1 MIVIPS
7 SNEHAA
13 NPSVAFGAAR
23 TGEPSVAFLSRTNSP
38 SDTGAARRAHERE
51 RSREAQNQADDR
63 QHKRQALARRCGG
76 SPPEGNSTMPP
87 FERAGLV
94 RLRAFFAGGIRI
106 AGRLRGSHLLDG
118 TLRLARTRLF
128 ALGTLDRL
136 IPHGSH
142 PSLQRARFPQAAP
155 QKVAPPSKKRVILR
169 KRVSPIYP
177 TLHSSKPVA

>member
-13 NPSVAFGAAR
+13 NPSVVLRG
-23 TGEPSVAFLSRTNSP
+23 GEDRRALRSLPVAHEQPERH
-38 SDTGAARRAHERE
+38 GAARRAHERE
-51 RSREAQNQADDR
+51 RSREAQDQADDR
-63 QHKRQALARRCGG
+63 QHKRQALARRYGG
-76 SPPEGNSTMPP
+76 LVPGGKLDDAP

-118 TLRLARTRLF
+118 TLRLTRTRFF
-128 ALGTLDRL
+128 ALRTLDRL

-155 QKVAPPSKKRVILR
+155 QKGRASLE
-169 KRVSPIYP
+169 
-177 TLHSSKPVA
+177 